1 MASKLIFPYA
11 LNSSQQIRKIEQY
24 TKFGFI
30 SQGKDLIDLSLGN
43 CGCFPLGFKRQDII
57 DKVAAQMSEMPF
69 CSGEFFTT
77 NDAVLE
83 LSERLF
89 EMSGGYRSVFALSGS
104 DAVEGAIRLAQL
116 YHLQK
121 GNNRNKF
128 LGFKKSYHGSTY
140 LSSSIS
146 DATYMTDFFG
156 KDERC
161 VLSDYNLDDINSD
174 LCAVVIETASWQNG
188 LKDPGEEFWRSL
200 RLRCS
205 ELDVVLIVDD
215 IAMCGGKTGTFFGFT
230 DIVRPDI
237 FTMGKALSGGYFPL
251 SATMVEHKIFDVI
264 KDQVFCHG
272 FTYSFSLSGIYSTL
286 AYLDVIEREGIFQNY
301 RYIEETSNNLF
312 ARLQNAGLIKSFN
325 HHGLVYNLNLLSEK
339 PVDTTF
345 EQLLF
350 NFGLNAGMW
359 NEGGSGLLITI
370 PLNADLD
377 YIKQLESRLTEA
389 LINYRTLV
397 TGSN

>member
-1 MASKLIFPYA
+1 MTSKLIFPYA
-11 LNSSQQIRKIEQY
+11 LNSTQEIRQIEQY

-43 CGCFPLGFKRQDII
+43 CGCFPLGFKRYDIV
-57 DKVAAQMSEMPF
+57 DRVSNQMKDMPF

-77 NDAVLE
+77 NNSVLE
-83 LSERLF
+83 LSERLYA
-89 EMSGGYRSVFALSGS
+89 MSGGYRSVFALSGS
-104 DAVEGAIRLAQL
+104 DAVEGALRLAQL
-116 YHLQK
+116 YHIQK

-128 LGFKKSYHGSTY
+128 LGFTKSYHGSTY
-140 LSSSIS
+140 LSSSVS

-161 VLSDYNLDDINSD
+161 ILSNYNLEDINSD
-174 LCAVVIETASWQNG
+174 LCAVVIETSSWQNG
-188 LKDPGEEFWRSL
+188 LKDPGEEFWKAL

-215 IAMCGGKTGTFFGFT
+215 IAMCGGKTGSFFGFK
-230 DIVRPDI
+230 DLVRPDI
-237 FTMGKALSGGYFPL
+237 FTMGKALTSGYFPL

-286 AYLDVIEREGIFQNY
+286 AYLDVIEREGIFNNFKT
-301 RYIEETSNNLF
+301 IEKDSNDIF
-312 ARLQNAGLIKSFN
+312 TRLQNDNLIQSFN

-350 NFGLNAGMW
+350 SYGLNAGMW

-370 PLNADLD
+370 PLNADAE
-377 YIKQLESRLTEA
+377 YMEQLETRLIAA
-389 LINYRTLV
+389 LTNYRTLF
-397 TGSN
+397 TSSN

>member
-1 MASKLIFPYA
+1 MTSKLIFPYA
-11 LNSSQQIRKIEQY
+11 INSNPSIRKIEEY

-30 SQGKDLIDLSLGN
+30 SQGKELIDLSLGN

-57 DKVAAQMSEMPF
+57 DRVAAQMSEMPF

-89 EMSGGYRSVFALSGS
+89 QMSGGYRSIFALSGS
-104 DAVEGAIRLAQL
+104 DAIEGAVRLAQL

-156 KDERC
+156 KDQRC
-161 VLSDYNLDDINSD
+161 VLSDYNLDDITSD
-174 LCAVVIETASWQNG
+174 LCAVVIETSSWQNG
-188 LKDPGEEFWRSL
+188 LKDLGEDFWKAL
-200 RLRCS
+200 RLRCF
-205 ELDVVLIVDD
+205 ELDVILIVDD
-215 IAMCGGKTGTFFGFT
+215 IAMCGGKTGNFFGFT

-237 FTMGKALSGGYFPL
+237 FTMGKALTSGYFPL
-251 SATMVEHKIFDVI
+251 SATMIEHKVFDVI

-286 AYLDVIEREGIFQNY
+286 AYLDVIDQEGIFENY
-301 RYIEETSNNLF
+301 KSIEEISSGIF
-312 ARLQNAGLIKSFN
+312 KRLEQAGLIKSFN
-325 HHGLVYNLNLLSEK
+325 HHGLVYNLNLLTEK

-350 NFGLNAGMW
+350 SHGLNAGMW

-370 PLNADLD
+370 PINADTE
-377 YIKQLESRLTEA
+377 YMEQLESRLISA
-389 LINYRTLV
+389 LTNYRTLFTV
-397 TGSN
+397 SN

>member
-1 MASKLIFPYA
+1 MTSKLIFPYA
-11 LNSSQQIRKIEQY
+11 INSTQQIRKIEQY
-24 TKFGFI
+24 TKFGFY
-30 SQGKDLIDLSLGN
+30 SQGKELIDLSLGN
-43 CGCFPLGFKRQDII
+43 CGCFPLGFQRQDII
-57 DKVAAQMSEMPF
+57 DTVNRQMSDMPF

-77 NDAVLE
+77 NDSVIE

-89 EMSGGYRSVFALSGS
+89 EISGGFRSVFALSGS
-104 DAVEGAIRLAQL
+104 DAIEGALRLAQL

-128 LGFKKSYHGSTY
+128 LGFVKSYHGSTY
-140 LSSSIS
+140 LSSSVS
-146 DATYMTDFFG
+146 DATYMTNFFG

-161 VLSDYNLDDINSD
+161 VLSDYNLDDITSD
-174 LCAVVIETASWQNG
+174 LTAVVIETASWQNG
-188 LKDPGEEFWRSL
+188 LKDLGEEFWRNL
-200 RLRCS
+200 RIRCS

-215 IAMCGGKTGTFFGFT
+215 IAMCGGKTGSFFGFK
-230 DIVRPDI
+230 DLVRPDI
-237 FTMGKALSGGYFPL
+237 FTMGKALTSGYFPL

-286 AYLDVIEREGIFQNY
+286 AYLNVIEREGIFENY
-301 RYIEETSNNLF
+301 KSIEKQSNDLF
-312 ARLQNAGLIKSFN
+312 SRLESDRLIKSYN
-325 HHGLVYNLNLLSEK
+325 HHGLVYNLNLLTEK

-350 NFGLNAGMW
+350 SYGLNAGMW

-370 PLNADLD
+370 PLNADLE
-377 YIKQLESRLTEA
+377 YLEQLESRLYQA
-389 LINYRTLV
+389 LVNYRTLFS
-397 TGSN
+397 GSN